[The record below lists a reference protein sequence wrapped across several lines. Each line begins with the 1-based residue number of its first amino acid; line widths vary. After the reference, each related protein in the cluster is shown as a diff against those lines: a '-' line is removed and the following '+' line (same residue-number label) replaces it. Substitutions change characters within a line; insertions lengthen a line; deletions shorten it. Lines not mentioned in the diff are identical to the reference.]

1 MALTTREI
9 TDNDIRPIL
18 LKYAGDQNNTLSIFI
33 DSTGQATTFGG
44 DTTADALP
52 IASEGQ
58 IFLRNFV
65 DNLNNK
71 LNLNLGITSDANNAD
86 IRIMNHNTS
95 LLGDNASGVNAK
107 RWSYRGTATNPTFVD
122 FDYND
127 ISINL
132 NYGDESTNSWK
143 STAIHELGHALG
155 LEHPFD
161 ADDGDVYGTTYSTSV
176 DLTLMAYGEPA
187 NGIDPIS
194 YTALD
199 IAALQGIWGEEI
211 NDAPVLTGATANL
224 PAGQEDNS
232 YFISKDLLLQGYSDP
247 DGDTLSIAGLSSSTG
262 SLSESSDGTTYTF
275 TPAANYQ
282 GSVELTYTVSDRLGG
297 TLQANNRFTLIDV
310 NDAPTSS
317 GVKAVLSNGLED
329 TPFRISRAQLTQGF
343 SDIDGDT
350 LIANGLTSSVGTT
363 LANADGSFTITT
375 PADFH
380 GPVSVTYSVS
390 DGRGGS
396 IAASNTFTLLN
407 RNDKPVLTSSPA
419 DLPNGVQGTKYRLRA
434 NDLTQGFS
442 DPDGDTL
449 TINNLRSRRGSFSK
463 KGAQGWTFKAKSG
476 FFGDVSFR
484 YDLEDGQG
492 GKRNV
497 RQQFSLE
504 AKATPPIIGTT
515 ANDRLI
521 GTRWNDRVLGK
532 NGRDTLIGGKGDD
545 RLDAGQD
552 DGRKPDQAKG
562 GKGSD
567 TFVIHPRGR
576 VQIKDF
582 KPKHDSLDLS
592 AVPGWSWSIDD
603 GKTSIFNNNG
613 DQLAIL
619 NKAPDLSNATVL

>member
-1 MALTTREI
+1 
-9 TDNDIRPIL
+9 
-18 LKYAGDQNNTLSIFI
+18 
-33 DSTGQATTFGG
+33 
-44 DTTADALP
+44 
-52 IASEGQ
+52 
-58 IFLRNFV
+58 
-65 DNLNNK
+65 
-71 LNLNLGITSDANNAD
+71 
-86 IRIMNHNTS
+86 
-95 LLGDNASGVNAK
+95 
-107 RWSYRGTATNPTFVD
+107 
-122 FDYND
+122 
-127 ISINL
+127 
-132 NYGDESTNSWK
+132 
-143 STAIHELGHALG
+143 
-155 LEHPFD
+155 
-161 ADDGDVYGTTYSTSV
+161 
-176 DLTLMAYGEPA
+176 
-187 NGIDPIS
+187 
-194 YTALD
+194 
-199 IAALQGIWGEEI
+199 
-211 NDAPVLTGATANL
+211 
-224 PAGQEDNS
+224 
-232 YFISKDLLLQGYSDP
+232 
-247 DGDTLSIAGLSSSTG
+247 
-262 SLSESSDGTTYTF
+262 
-275 TPAANYQ
+275 
-282 GSVELTYTVSDRLGG
+282 
-297 TLQANNRFTLIDV
+297 
-310 NDAPTSS
+310 
-317 GVKAVLSNGLED
+317 AVLANGLED

-390 DGRGGS
+390 DERGGS

-434 NDLTQGFS
+434 NDLTKGFS
-442 DPDGDTL
+442 DPDGDKL

-562 GKGSD
+562 
-567 TFVIHPRGR
+567 
-576 VQIKDF
+576 
-582 KPKHDSLDLS
+582 
-592 AVPGWSWSIDD
+592 
-603 GKTSIFNNNG
+603 
-613 DQLAIL
+613 
-619 NKAPDLSNATVL
+619 